1 MISVALVRHGETAWN
16 GERRLQGQKDIALS
30 AVGREQARG
39 LAAALEAVAPD
50 RVVVSG
56 LRRTAE
62 TARALGL
69 APDAHDGRLDEAS
82 LGEWEGRYSA
92 DIRDESPEEYAAWR
106 AGRLTPPGG
115 ESFEQLTRRV
125 TEGLF
130 AAVADCT
137 QAGGKALAIVTH
149 GGPVRAMLADLVGLD
164 PARAIHTHPAGL
176 SLLDVQPRTRDVKL
190 RLYNY
195 SPVVLEPDPAD

>member
-1 MISVALVRHGETAWN
+1 MIRVALIRHGETAWN
-16 GERRLQGQKDIALS
+16 GERRLQGRKDIALS
-30 AVGREQARG
+30 AVGMEQARG
-39 LAAALEAVAPD
+39 LASAIEAVGPD

-69 APDAHDGRLDEAS
+69 EPDACDSRLDEAH

-92 DIRDESPEEYAAWR
+92 DIRAHDPDGYAAWR
-106 AGRLTPPGG
+106 SGRLTPPGG

-125 TEGLF
+125 TAGLF
-130 AAVADCT
+130 GAAADC
-137 QAGGKALAIVTH
+137 AAASREALVIVTH

-164 PARAIHTHPAGL
+164 PARAIHSHPAGL
-176 SLLDVQPRTRDVKL
+176 SLLDVDPQTQDVKL

-195 SPVVLEPDPAD
+195 SPVALDLDPAD

>member
-1 MISVALVRHGETAWN
+1 MIRVALIRHGETAWN

-30 AVGREQARG
+30 AAGRGQARS
-39 LAAALEAVAPD
+39 LTAAIEAVAPD

-62 TARALGL
+62 TAQELGL
-69 APDAHDGRLDEAS
+69 EPDAYDDRLDEAS

-92 DIRDESPEEYAAWR
+92 DIRADCPDGYAAWR

-115 ESFEQLTRRV
+115 ESFEQLTQRV
-125 TEGLF
+125 TAGLF
-130 AAVADCT
+130 GAAADCAG
-137 QAGGKALAIVTH
+137 AGGEALVIVTH
-149 GGPVRAMLADLVGLD
+149 GGPVRAMLAELVGLD
-164 PARAIHTHPAGL
+164 PARVIHSHPAGL
-176 SLLDVQPRTRDVKL
+176 SLLDVDPHTQDVKL

-195 SPVVLEPDPAD
+195 SPVVLDPDPAD

>member
-1 MISVALVRHGETAWN
+1 MIRVALIRHGETAWN
-16 GERRLQGQKDIALS
+16 GERRLQGQEDIALS
-30 AVGREQARG
+30 AVGRGQARS
-39 LAAALEAVAPD
+39 LTAAIEAMAPD

-62 TARALGL
+62 TAQELGL
-69 APDAHDGRLDEAS
+69 EPDAHDCRLDEAS

-92 DIRDESPEEYAAWR
+92 DLREESPEEYAAWR

-115 ESFEQLTRRV
+115 ESFEQLTHRV
-125 TEGLF
+125 TAGLF
-130 AAVADCT
+130 AAVADCAR
-137 QAGGKALAIVTH
+137 AGEEALVIVTH

-164 PARAIHTHPAGL
+164 PARAIHSHPAGL
-176 SLLDVQPRTRDVKL
+176 SLLDVDPRAQDVKL

>member
-1 MISVALVRHGETAWN
+1 MIRVALIRHGETAWN

-30 AVGREQARG
+30 AAGRGQARS
-39 LAAALEAVAPD
+39 LAAAIAAVAPD

-62 TARALGL
+62 TAQELGL
-69 APDAHDGRLDEAS
+69 EPDACDSRLDEAS

-92 DIRDESPEEYAAWR
+92 DIRADSPEAYAAWR

-115 ESFEQLTRRV
+115 ESFEQLTSRV
-125 TEGLF
+125 TAGLLG
-130 AAVADCT
+130 AAADCAE
-137 QAGGKALAIVTH
+137 AGGEALVIVTH
-149 GGPVRAMLADLVGLD
+149 GGPVRAMLAELVGLD
-164 PARAIHTHPAGL
+164 PARAVHSHPAGF
-176 SLLDVQPRTRDVKL
+176 SLLDVDSRTQDVKL

-195 SPVVLEPDPAD
+195 SPVVLDPDPAD